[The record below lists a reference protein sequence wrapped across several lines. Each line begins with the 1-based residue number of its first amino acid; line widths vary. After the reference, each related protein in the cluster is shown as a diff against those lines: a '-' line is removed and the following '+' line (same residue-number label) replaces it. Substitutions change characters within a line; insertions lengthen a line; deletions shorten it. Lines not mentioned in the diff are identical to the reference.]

1 MGTIEQKLAYL
12 LGTKAAI
19 KDAIRQKGV
28 TVTEEDPFRS
38 YADKIGLIE
47 GGGQHEVSIGE
58 PDVIFYDYDGS
69 IAYSYTKEEALALTV
84 MPDQPQHDG
93 LTRQGWNRTYE
104 ELMDIV
110 NECGFCSVEP
120 LYVTDD
126 GHTRLFIDIPTTGR
140 QKYPLY
146 VTASVA
152 GSVSVDWG
160 DGSEEE
166 AFPDLTVVNT
176 YHFYANPGEYVI
188 TVKATSG
195 TITFGTGHSTYSAYD
210 NNAYRGMLK
219 KVYLGSNV
227 TEIKAYSY
235 YNCTSLQLVTGHKD
249 ITTIGNNAFNLCI
262 DMALFPIVSTI
273 SSLGAYAFQN
283 CIELRA
289 INIPSSI
296 TSIPNYVCERCES
309 LKMVYMTD
317 YVASIGTRA
326 FCYCKQLDRVRWST
340 SITATG
346 AGSFMHSGI
355 KEFIAPERLTTISPS
370 TFWGSALRNVYI
382 SRRPSIDI
390 QGGAFRNSSL
400 ENFKCE
406 ADEGTLNGYAFTGCL
421 ITYFD
426 GSSFTISGS
435 SSYYFAD
442 TQVYNIGKRSIL
454 SSTSTGV
461 NGYHFSESSLKHY
474 KGALSSTYQFANA
487 KDLVSVVWS
496 GGTCSIQQYM
506 FRYCSSLKY
515 IDISAYTEKVVSL
528 STSSSFEGC
537 PSDYLVIVP
546 DHLVESYK
554 AATNWSNIADHI
566 VGGYQPKVCTGL
578 EITAEDVS
586 ASATTTTVHYTA
598 ITNGYDPRTGAYSE
612 NVVVTGTVTSEEFA
626 ANESYDNTVTHTITF
641 TYMGVTAT
649 TTITQAAKV
658 PAHYVVDLNNQ
669 WRESTSIA
677 NPDSATYEG
686 VYESFSNYN
695 VNNGTATMYIDID
708 GYTEFKL
715 YIRSYAESSYDYVMV
730 GALDKVPTTSSN
742 YANTKG
748 AQNSGTAISNYK
760 LVTFSNIDGA
770 AHRITII
777 YRKDSSANSGTDRGY
792 VLIPKEQ

>member
-12 LGTKAAI
+12 LDTKAAI

-28 TVTEEDPFRS
+28 TITEEDPFRS

-69 IAYSYTKEEALALTV
+69 IAYSYTKEEVLTLAA

-166 AFPDLTVVNT
+166 SFPDLTVIDT

-195 TITFGTGHSTYSAYD
+195 TITFGTGSSTYSAYD
-210 NNAYRGMLK
+210 NDAYRGMLK

-227 TEIKAYSY
+227 TEIKTYSY
-235 YNCTSLQLVTGHKD
+235 YNCTSLQFVTGHKD
-249 ITTIGNNAFNLCI
+249 ITTIGNYAFQLCI
-262 DMALFPIVSTI
+262 NMMLFPMANTI
-273 SSLGAYAFQN
+273 SSLGTYAFQN

-309 LKMVYMTD
+309 LKMVYMPD
-317 YVASIGTRA
+317 SIASIGTFA
-326 FCYCKQLDRVRWST
+326 FCYCKKLERARWST

-346 AGSFMHSGI
+346 TGSFMLSGI
-355 KEFIAPERLTTISPS
+355 KELIAPEKLTEISAS
-370 TFWGSALRNVYI
+370 TFLGSALRDVYI
-382 SRRPSIDI
+382 SRRPSINI
-390 QGGAFRNSSL
+390 MSAAFRNSSL

-406 ADEGTLNGYAFTGCL
+406 ADNGTLYNYTFTSCP

-426 GSSFTISGS
+426 GSAFTVNSSGS
-435 SSYYFAD
+435 FYTIEAKIGD
-442 TQVYNIGKRSIL
+442 IGKRTIL
-454 SSTSTGV
+454 SNKNYSG
-461 NGYHFSESSLKHY
+461 NGLFVDSSLKHY
-474 KGALSSTYQFANA
+474 KGPLSSTYQFANA
-487 KDLVSVVWS
+487 RDLVSVVWS
-496 GGTCSIQQYM
+496 GGTCSIQSYM
-506 FRYCSSLKY
+506 FRYCTSLKY
-515 IDISAYTEKVVSL
+515 IDISAYTEKVVS
-528 STSSSFEGC
+528 STSNAFEGC
-537 PSDYLVIVP
+537 PSDFLVIVP

-554 AATNWSNIADHI
+554 ATSSWSGIADHI
-566 VGGYQPKVCTGL
+566 VGGYQPQVCTGL

-586 ASATTTTVHYTA
+586 ASATTTTINYTA
-598 ITNGYDPRTGAYSE
+598 ITNGYDPRTGAYRE
-612 NVVVTGTVTSEEFA
+612 NVVVTGTATSEEFS

-658 PAHYVVDLNNQ
+658 PAHYVVDLNSQ
-669 WRESTSIA
+669 WRESTTIT

-686 VYESFSNYN
+686 VYESFSNYQ

-715 YIRSYAESSYDYVMV
+715 YIRSYAESTYDYVMV
-730 GALDKVPTTSSN
+730 GALDQVPTTSSN

-777 YRKDSSANSGTDRGY
+777 YRKDSSGNSGTDRGY